1 MSSSSTIFQTSAL
14 AIFLYI
20 LGIVCRD
27 GKRIFMNKM
36 VEVEKWVNLKLDFYS
51 AIVFANP
58 KLNPT
63 NGRGLWPPFCD
74 PIDPPKIDKI
84 SMTMPLILF

>member
-1 MSSSSTIFQTSAL
+1 
-14 AIFLYI
+14 
-20 LGIVCRD
+20 
-27 GKRIFMNKM
+27 MNKM